1 MKLTTKII
9 YQLVALI
16 FLSDKSNETDDCKE
30 IKEPFNHMVQL
41 DESSWLQHE
50 VLELELL
57 MRPA

>member
-1 MKLTTKII
+1 MKLTTRII

-16 FLSDKSNETDDCKE
+16 FLSDKSNEKDDCKE
-30 IKEPFNHMVQL
+30 INEPFNNIVQL

>member
-1 MKLTTKII
+1 MKLTTRII
-9 YQLVALI
+9 YQLAALI

-30 IKEPFNHMVQL
+30 INEPFNNIVQL